1 VRRRTLALITA
12 LVAAVVLL
20 SVAAVVLLQAPGPA
34 ETKPPAPVET
44 KPPAPRVVTVVD
56 YANRT
61 VEVPAN
67 VSRVVAIGPGV
78 LRLVAYLGA
87 LDKIVGVEDAEKSW
101 SPLGRDYAMA
111 YGDAFKNLPVVGP
124 GGPRN
129 PPNPELL
136 RSLKPD
142 VVLMSRTYVDLYDPD
157 RLSQEVGAPVVVIDY
172 GVAGYLNVTEFKRA
186 ITLLGRIL
194 GREARAQ
201 ELAKYID
208 SVVDDLAQRV
218 RAVQATPSVYVGAV
232 SYKGAQPFTGTQG
245 MFPPLLLLKTR
256 SIVDELGKRGFVNVD
271 FEFILKRQPEYIFI
285 DLNNLKT
292 VLDDYSKDPAKYC
305 ALKAFKEGRV
315 YALLPFNYYHT
326 NVATALADAYFMGKV
341 LYPEQFKDV
350 DPASKADEIY
360 RVFLGK
366 PLYEEFVKGFGRG
379 FGPLNDLFKC

>member
-1 VRRRTLALITA
+1 MERRTIA
-12 LVAAVVLL
+12 LVIVL
-20 SVAAVVLLQAPGPA
+20 
-34 ETKPPAPVET
+34 
-44 KPPAPRVVTVVD
+44 VVTVVLLGVVAVMVFRAPGSQETKPQAPRVITVVD
-56 YANRT
+56 FSNRT
-61 VEVPAN
+61 VEVPVNA
-67 VSRVVAIGPGV
+67 SRVVAIGPGV

-111 YGDAFKNLPVVGP
+111 YGDVFKNLQVIGP

-136 RSLKPD
+136 RSVKPD
-142 VVLMSRTYVDLYDPD
+142 IVLMSRVYVDVYDPD

-208 SVVDDLAQRV
+208 GVVDDLAQRV
-218 RAVQATPSVYVGAV
+218 RVAKVAPSVYVGAV

-245 MFPPLLLLKTR
+245 MFPPLQLLKTR
-256 SIVDELGKRGFVNVD
+256 SIVDELGKKGFVNVD
-271 FEFILKRQPEYIFI
+271 FEYILKKNPEYIFI
-285 DLNNLKT
+285 DLNNLQT
-292 VLDDYSKDPAKYC
+292 VLDDYKKDSAKYC
-305 ALKAFKEGRV
+305 ALGAFKEGRV

-326 NVATALADAYFMGKV
+326 NVATALVDAYFMGKV

-350 DPASKADEIY
+350 DPAKKADEIY

-366 PLYEEFVKGFGRG
+366 PLYEEFVRGFGRG
-379 FGPLNDLFKC
+379 FGPLSDLFKC

>member
-1 VRRRTLALITA
+1 VERRTIA
-12 LVAAVVLL
+12 LVIVL
-20 SVAAVVLLQAPGPA
+20 
-34 ETKPPAPVET
+34 
-44 KPPAPRVVTVVD
+44 VVTVVLLGVAAVMVFRAPGSQETKPQAPRVITVVD
-56 YANRT
+56 FSNRT
-61 VEVPAN
+61 VEVPVNA
-67 VSRVVAIGPGV
+67 SRVVAIGPGV

-111 YGDAFKNLPVVGP
+111 YGDVFKNLQVIGP

-136 RSLKPD
+136 RSVKPD
-142 VVLMSRTYVDLYDPD
+142 IVLMSRVYVDLYDPD

-208 SVVDDLAQRV
+208 GVVDDLAQRV
-218 RAVQATPSVYVGAV
+218 RVAKVAPSVYVGAV

-245 MFPPLLLLKTR
+245 MFPPLQLLKTR
-256 SIVDELGKRGFVNVD
+256 SIVDELGKKGFVNVD
-271 FEFILKRQPEYIFI
+271 FEYILKKNPEYIFI
-285 DLNNLKT
+285 DLNNLQT
-292 VLDDYSKDPAKYC
+292 VLDDYKKDSAKYC
-305 ALKAFKEGRV
+305 ALGAFKEGRV

-326 NVATALADAYFMGKV
+326 NVATALVDAYFMGKV

-350 DPASKADEIY
+350 DPAKKADEIY

-366 PLYEEFVKGFGRG
+366 PLYEEFVRGFGRG
-379 FGPLNDLFKC
+379 FGPLSDLFKC

>member
-1 VRRRTLALITA
+1 MERRTIA
-12 LVAAVVLL
+12 LVIVL
-20 SVAAVVLLQAPGPA
+20 
-34 ETKPPAPVET
+34 
-44 KPPAPRVVTVVD
+44 VVTVVLLGVVAVMVFRAPGSQETKPQAPRVITVVD
-56 YANRT
+56 FSNRT
-61 VEVPAN
+61 VEVPVNA
-67 VSRVVAIGPGV
+67 SRVVAIGPGV

-111 YGDAFKNLPVVGP
+111 YGDVFKNLQVIGP

-136 RSLKPD
+136 RSVKPD
-142 VVLMSRTYVDLYDPD
+142 IVLMSRVYVDLYDPD

-208 SVVDDLAQRV
+208 GVVDDLAQRV
-218 RAVQATPSVYVGAV
+218 RVTKVAPSVYVGAV

-245 MFPPLLLLKTR
+245 MFPPLQLLKTR
-256 SIVDELGKRGFVNVD
+256 SIVDELGKKGFVNVD
-271 FEFILKRQPEYIFI
+271 FEYILKKNPEYIFI
-285 DLNNLKT
+285 DLNNLQT
-292 VLDDYSKDPAKYC
+292 VLDDYKKDSAKYC
-305 ALKAFKEGRV
+305 ALGAFKEGRV

-326 NVATALADAYFMGKV
+326 NVATALVDAYFIGKV

-350 DPASKADEIY
+350 DPAKKADEIY

-366 PLYEEFVKGFGRG
+366 PLYEEFVRGFDRG
-379 FGPLNDLFKC
+379 FGPLSDLFKC

>member
-1 VRRRTLALITA
+1 VERRTIA
-12 LVAAVVLL
+12 LVIVL
-20 SVAAVVLLQAPGPA
+20 
-34 ETKPPAPVET
+34 
-44 KPPAPRVVTVVD
+44 VVTVVLLGVAAVMVFRAPGSQETKPQAPRVITVVD
-56 YANRT
+56 FSNRT
-61 VEVPAN
+61 VEVPVNA
-67 VSRVVAIGPGV
+67 SRVVAIGPGV

-111 YGDAFKNLPVVGP
+111 YGDVFKNLQVIGP

-136 RSLKPD
+136 RSVKPD
-142 VVLMSRTYVDLYDPD
+142 IVLMSRVYVDLYDPD

-208 SVVDDLAQRV
+208 GVVDDLAQRV
-218 RAVQATPSVYVGAV
+218 RVAKVAPSVYVGAV

-245 MFPPLLLLKTR
+245 MFPPLQLLKTR
-256 SIVDELGKRGFVNVD
+256 SIVDELGKKGFVNVD
-271 FEFILKRQPEYIFI
+271 FEYILKKNPEYIFI
-285 DLNNLKT
+285 DLNNLQT
-292 VLDDYSKDPAKYC
+292 VLDDYKKDSAKYC
-305 ALKAFKEGRV
+305 ALGAFKEGRV

-326 NVATALADAYFMGKV
+326 NVATALVDAYFMGKV

-350 DPASKADEIY
+350 DPAEKADEIY

-366 PLYEEFVKGFGRG
+366 PLYEEFVRGFGRG
-379 FGPLNDLFKC
+379 FGPLSDLFKC

>member
-1 VRRRTLALITA
+1 VERRTIA
-12 LVAAVVLL
+12 LVIVL
-20 SVAAVVLLQAPGPA
+20 
-34 ETKPPAPVET
+34 
-44 KPPAPRVVTVVD
+44 VVTVVLLGVVAVMVFRAPGSQETKPQAPRVITVVD
-56 YANRT
+56 FSNRT
-61 VEVPAN
+61 VEVPVNA
-67 VSRVVAIGPGV
+67 SRVVAIGPGV

-111 YGDAFKNLPVVGP
+111 YGDVFKNLQVIGP

-136 RSLKPD
+136 RSVKPD
-142 VVLMSRTYVDLYDPD
+142 IVLMSRVYVDLYDPD

-208 SVVDDLAQRV
+208 GVVDDLAQRV
-218 RAVQATPSVYVGAV
+218 RVVKVSPSVYVGAV

-245 MFPPLLLLKTR
+245 MFPPLQLLKTR
-256 SIVDELGKRGFVNVD
+256 SIVDELGKKGFVNVD
-271 FEFILKRQPEYIFI
+271 FEYILKKNPEYIFI
-285 DLNNLKT
+285 DLNNLQT
-292 VLDDYSKDPAKYC
+292 VLDDYKKDSAKYC
-305 ALKAFKEGRV
+305 ALGAFKEGRV

-326 NVATALADAYFMGKV
+326 NVATALVDAYFIGKV

-350 DPASKADEIY
+350 DPAKKADEIY

-379 FGPLNDLFKC
+379 FGPLSDLFKC

>member
-1 VRRRTLALITA
+1 MERRTIALII
-12 LVAAVVLL
+12 VL
-20 SVAAVVLLQAPGPA
+20 
-34 ETKPPAPVET
+34 
-44 KPPAPRVVTVVD
+44 VVTVVLLGVVAVMVFRAPGSQETKPQAPRVITVVD
-56 YANRT
+56 FSNRT
-61 VEVPAN
+61 VEVPVNA
-67 VSRVVAIGPGV
+67 SRVVAIGPGV

-111 YGDAFKNLPVVGP
+111 YGDVFKNLQVIGP

-136 RSLKPD
+136 RSVKPD
-142 VVLMSRTYVDLYDPD
+142 IVLMSRVYVDLYDPD

-208 SVVDDLAQRV
+208 GVVDDLAQRV
-218 RAVQATPSVYVGAV
+218 RVAKVAPSVYVGAV

-245 MFPPLLLLKTR
+245 MFPPLQLLKTR
-256 SIVDELGKRGFVNVD
+256 SIVDELGKKGFVNVD
-271 FEFILKRQPEYIFI
+271 FEYILKKNPEYIFI
-285 DLNNLKT
+285 DLNNLQT
-292 VLDDYSKDPAKYC
+292 VLDDYKKDSAKYC
-305 ALKAFKEGRV
+305 ALGAFKEGRV

-350 DPASKADEIY
+350 DPAKKADEIY

-366 PLYEEFVKGFGRG
+366 PLYEEFVRGFGRG
-379 FGPLNDLFKC
+379 FGSLSDLFKC

>member
-1 VRRRTLALITA
+1 VERRTIA
-12 LVAAVVLL
+12 LVIVL
-20 SVAAVVLLQAPGPA
+20 
-34 ETKPPAPVET
+34 
-44 KPPAPRVVTVVD
+44 VVTVVLLGVVAVMVFRAPGSQETKPQAPRVITVVD
-56 YANRT
+56 FSNRT
-61 VEVPAN
+61 VEVPVNA
-67 VSRVVAIGPGV
+67 SRVVAIGPGV

-111 YGDAFKNLPVVGP
+111 YGDVFKNLQVIGP

-136 RSLKPD
+136 RSVKPD
-142 VVLMSRTYVDLYDPD
+142 IVLMSRVYVDLYDPD

-201 ELAKYID
+201 ELVKYID
-208 SVVDDLAQRV
+208 GVVDDLAQRV
-218 RAVQATPSVYVGAV
+218 RVAKVAPSVYVGAV

-245 MFPPLLLLKTR
+245 MFPPLQLLKTR
-256 SIVDELGKRGFVNVD
+256 SIVDELGKKGFVNVD
-271 FEFILKRQPEYIFI
+271 FEYILKKNPEYIFI
-285 DLNNLKT
+285 DLNNLQT
-292 VLDDYSKDPAKYC
+292 VLDDYKKDSAKYC
-305 ALKAFKEGRV
+305 ALGAFKEGRV

-326 NVATALADAYFMGKV
+326 NVATALVDAYFMGKV

-350 DPASKADEIY
+350 DPAKKADEIY

-366 PLYEEFVKGFGRG
+366 PLYEEFVRGFGRG
-379 FGPLNDLFKC
+379 FGPLSDLFKC

>member
-1 VRRRTLALITA
+1 VERRTIA
-12 LVAAVVLL
+12 LVIVL
-20 SVAAVVLLQAPGPA
+20 
-34 ETKPPAPVET
+34 
-44 KPPAPRVVTVVD
+44 VVTVVLLGVFAVMVFRAPGSQETKPQAPRVITVVD
-56 YANRT
+56 FSNRT
-61 VEVPAN
+61 VEVPVNA
-67 VSRVVAIGPGV
+67 SRVVAIGPGV

-111 YGDAFKNLPVVGP
+111 YGDVFKNLQVIGP

-136 RSLKPD
+136 KSVKPD
-142 VVLMSRTYVDLYDPD
+142 IVLMSRVYVDLYDPD

-208 SVVDDLAQRV
+208 GVVDDLAQRV
-218 RAVQATPSVYVGAV
+218 RVAKVAPSVYVGAV

-256 SIVDELGKRGFVNVD
+256 SIVDELGKKGFVNVD
-271 FEFILKRQPEYIFI
+271 FEYILKKNPEYIFI
-285 DLNNLKT
+285 DLNNLQT
-292 VLDDYSKDPAKYC
+292 VLDDYKKDSAKYC
-305 ALKAFKEGRV
+305 ALGAFKEGRV

-350 DPASKADEIY
+350 DPAKKADEIY

-366 PLYEEFVKGFGRG
+366 PLYEEFVRGFGRG
-379 FGPLNDLFKC
+379 FGSLSDLFKC

>member
-1 VRRRTLALITA
+1 MERRTIA
-12 LVAAVVLL
+12 LVIVL
-20 SVAAVVLLQAPGPA
+20 
-34 ETKPPAPVET
+34 
-44 KPPAPRVVTVVD
+44 VVTVVLLGVVAVMVFRAPGSQETKPQAPRVITVVD
-56 YANRT
+56 FSNRT
-61 VEVPAN
+61 VEVPVNA
-67 VSRVVAIGPGV
+67 SRVVAIGPGV

-111 YGDAFKNLPVVGP
+111 YGDVLKNLQVIGP

-136 RSLKPD
+136 RSVKPD
-142 VVLMSRTYVDLYDPD
+142 IVLMSRVYVDLYDPD

-208 SVVDDLAQRV
+208 GVVDDLAQRV
-218 RAVQATPSVYVGAV
+218 RVTKVAPSVYVGAV

-245 MFPPLLLLKTR
+245 MFPPLQLLKTR
-256 SIVDELGKRGFVNVD
+256 SIVDELGKKGFVNVD
-271 FEFILKRQPEYIFI
+271 FEYILKKNPEYIFI
-285 DLNNLKT
+285 DLNNLQT
-292 VLDDYSKDPAKYC
+292 VLDDYKKDSAKYC
-305 ALKAFKEGRV
+305 ALGAFKEGRV

-326 NVATALADAYFMGKV
+326 NVATALVDAYFIGKV

-350 DPASKADEIY
+350 DPAKKADEIY

-379 FGPLNDLFKC
+379 FGPLSDLFKC

>member
-1 VRRRTLALITA
+1 MERRTIA
-12 LVAAVVLL
+12 LVIVL
-20 SVAAVVLLQAPGPA
+20 
-34 ETKPPAPVET
+34 
-44 KPPAPRVVTVVD
+44 VVTVVLLGVVAVMVFRAPGSQETKPQAPRVITVVD
-56 YANRT
+56 FSNRT
-61 VEVPAN
+61 VEVPVNA
-67 VSRVVAIGPGV
+67 SRVVAIGPGV

-111 YGDAFKNLPVVGP
+111 YGDVFKNLQVIGP

-136 RSLKPD
+136 RSVKPD
-142 VVLMSRTYVDLYDPD
+142 IVLMSRVYVDLYDPD

-208 SVVDDLAQRV
+208 GVVDDLAQRV
-218 RAVQATPSVYVGAV
+218 KVAKVAPSVYVGAV

-245 MFPPLLLLKTR
+245 MFPPLQLLKTR
-256 SIVDELGKRGFVNVD
+256 SIVDELGKKGFVNVD
-271 FEFILKRQPEYIFI
+271 FEYILKKNPEYIFI
-285 DLNNLKT
+285 DLNNLQT
-292 VLDDYSKDPAKYC
+292 VLDDYKKDSAKYC
-305 ALKAFKEGRV
+305 ALGAFKEGRV

-350 DPASKADEIY
+350 DPAKKADEIY
-360 RVFLGK
+360 RVFLGE
-366 PLYEEFVKGFGRG
+366 PLYEEFVRGFGRG
-379 FGPLNDLFKC
+379 FGSLSDLFKC

>member
-1 VRRRTLALITA
+1 MERRTIA
-12 LVAAVVLL
+12 LVIVL
-20 SVAAVVLLQAPGPA
+20 
-34 ETKPPAPVET
+34 
-44 KPPAPRVVTVVD
+44 VVTVVLLGVVAVMVFRAPGSQETKPQAPRVITVVD
-56 YANRT
+56 FSNRT
-61 VEVPAN
+61 VEVPVNA
-67 VSRVVAIGPGV
+67 SRVVAIGPGV

-111 YGDAFKNLPVVGP
+111 YGDVFKNLQVIGP

-136 RSLKPD
+136 RSVKPD
-142 VVLMSRTYVDLYDPD
+142 IVLMSRAYVDLYDPD

-208 SVVDDLAQRV
+208 GVVDDLAQRV
-218 RAVQATPSVYVGAV
+218 RVAKVAPSVYVGAV

-245 MFPPLLLLKTR
+245 MFPPLQLLKTR
-256 SIVDELGKRGFVNVD
+256 SIVDELGKKGFVNVD
-271 FEFILKRQPEYIFI
+271 FEYILKKNPEYIFI
-285 DLNNLKT
+285 DLNNLQT
-292 VLDDYSKDPAKYC
+292 VLDDYKKDSAKYC
-305 ALKAFKEGRV
+305 ALGAFKEGRV

-350 DPASKADEIY
+350 DPAKKADEIY

-366 PLYEEFVKGFGRG
+366 PLYEEFVRGFGRG
-379 FGPLNDLFKC
+379 FGSLSDLFKC

>member
-1 VRRRTLALITA
+1 VERRTIALII
-12 LVAAVVLL
+12 VL
-20 SVAAVVLLQAPGPA
+20 
-34 ETKPPAPVET
+34 
-44 KPPAPRVVTVVD
+44 VVTVVLLGVVAVMVFRAPGSQETKPQAPRVITVVD
-56 YANRT
+56 FSNRT
-61 VEVPAN
+61 VEVPVNA
-67 VSRVVAIGPGV
+67 SRVVAIGPGV

-111 YGDAFKNLPVVGP
+111 YGDVFKNLQVIGP

-136 RSLKPD
+136 RSVKPD
-142 VVLMSRTYVDLYDPD
+142 IVLMSRVYVDLYDPD

-208 SVVDDLAQRV
+208 GVVDDLAQRV
-218 RAVQATPSVYVGAV
+218 RVAKVAPSVYVGAV

-245 MFPPLLLLKTR
+245 MFPPLQLLKTR
-256 SIVDELGKRGFVNVD
+256 SIVDELGKKGFVNVD
-271 FEFILKRQPEYIFI
+271 FEYILKKNPEYIFI
-285 DLNNLKT
+285 DLNNLQT
-292 VLDDYSKDPAKYC
+292 VLDDYKKDSAKYC
-305 ALKAFKEGRV
+305 ALGAFKEGRV

-350 DPASKADEIY
+350 DPAKKADEIY

-366 PLYEEFVKGFGRG
+366 PLYEEFVRGFGRG
-379 FGPLNDLFKC
+379 FGSLSDLFKC

>member
-1 VRRRTLALITA
+1 VERRTIA
-12 LVAAVVLL
+12 LVIVL
-20 SVAAVVLLQAPGPA
+20 
-34 ETKPPAPVET
+34 
-44 KPPAPRVVTVVD
+44 VVTVVLLGVVAVMVFRAPGSQETKPQAPRVITVVD
-56 YANRT
+56 FSNRT
-61 VEVPAN
+61 VEVPVNA
-67 VSRVVAIGPGV
+67 SRVVAIGPGV

-111 YGDAFKNLPVVGP
+111 YGDVLKNLQVIGP

-136 RSLKPD
+136 RSVKPD
-142 VVLMSRTYVDLYDPD
+142 IVLMSRVYVDLYDPD

-208 SVVDDLAQRV
+208 GVVDDLAQRV
-218 RAVQATPSVYVGAV
+218 RVTKVAPSVYVGAV

-245 MFPPLLLLKTR
+245 MFPPLQLLKTR
-256 SIVDELGKRGFVNVD
+256 SIVDELGKKGFVNVD
-271 FEFILKRQPEYIFI
+271 FEYILKKNPEYIFI
-285 DLNNLKT
+285 DLNNLQT
-292 VLDDYSKDPAKYC
+292 VLDDYKKDSAKYC
-305 ALKAFKEGRV
+305 ALGAFKEGRV

-326 NVATALADAYFMGKV
+326 NVATALVDAYFMGKV

-350 DPASKADEIY
+350 DPAKKADEIY

-366 PLYEEFVKGFGRG
+366 PLYEEFVRGFGRG
-379 FGPLNDLFKC
+379 FGPLSDLFKC

>member
-1 VRRRTLALITA
+1 MERRTIA
-12 LVAAVVLL
+12 LVIVL
-20 SVAAVVLLQAPGPA
+20 
-34 ETKPPAPVET
+34 
-44 KPPAPRVVTVVD
+44 VVTVVLLGVVAVMVFRAPGSQETKPQAPRVITVVD
-56 YANRT
+56 FSNRT
-61 VEVPAN
+61 VEVPVNA
-67 VSRVVAIGPGV
+67 SRVVAIGPGV

-111 YGDAFKNLPVVGP
+111 YGDVFKNLQVIGP

-136 RSLKPD
+136 RSVKPD
-142 VVLMSRTYVDLYDPD
+142 IVLMSRVYVDVYDPD

-201 ELAKYID
+201 ELTKYID
-208 SVVDDLAQRV
+208 GVVDDLAQRV
-218 RAVQATPSVYVGAV
+218 RVAKVAPSVYVGAV

-245 MFPPLLLLKTR
+245 MFPPLQLLKTR
-256 SIVDELGKRGFVNVD
+256 SIVDELGKKGFVNVD
-271 FEFILKRQPEYIFI
+271 FEYILKKNPEYIFI
-285 DLNNLKT
+285 DLNNLQT
-292 VLDDYSKDPAKYC
+292 VLDDYKKDSAKYC
-305 ALKAFKEGRV
+305 ALGAFKEGRV

-326 NVATALADAYFMGKV
+326 NVATALVDAYFMGKV

-350 DPASKADEIY
+350 DPAKKADEIY

-366 PLYEEFVKGFGRG
+366 PLYEEFVRGFGRG
-379 FGPLNDLFKC
+379 FGPLSDLFKC

>member
-1 VRRRTLALITA
+1 MERRTIA
-12 LVAAVVLL
+12 LVIVL
-20 SVAAVVLLQAPGPA
+20 
-34 ETKPPAPVET
+34 
-44 KPPAPRVVTVVD
+44 VVTVVLLGVVAVMVFRAPGSQETKPQAPRVITVVD
-56 YANRT
+56 FSNRT
-61 VEVPAN
+61 VEVPVNA
-67 VSRVVAIGPGV
+67 SRVVAIGPGV

-111 YGDAFKNLPVVGP
+111 YGDVFKNLQVIGP

-136 RSLKPD
+136 KSVKPD
-142 VVLMSRTYVDLYDPD
+142 IVLMSRVYVDLYDPD

-208 SVVDDLAQRV
+208 GVVDDLAQRV
-218 RAVQATPSVYVGAV
+218 RVAKVAPSVYVGAV

-256 SIVDELGKRGFVNVD
+256 SIVDELGKKGFVNVD
-271 FEFILKRQPEYIFI
+271 FEYILKKNPEYIFI
-285 DLNNLKT
+285 DLNNLQT
-292 VLDDYSKDPAKYC
+292 VLDDYKKDSAKYC
-305 ALKAFKEGRV
+305 ALGAFKEGRV

-326 NVATALADAYFMGKV
+326 NVATALVDAYFMGKV

-350 DPASKADEIY
+350 DPAKKADEIY

-366 PLYEEFVKGFGRG
+366 PLYEEFVRGFGRG
-379 FGPLNDLFKC
+379 FGSLSDLFKC

>member
-1 VRRRTLALITA
+1 MERRTIA
-12 LVAAVVLL
+12 LVIVL
-20 SVAAVVLLQAPGPA
+20 
-34 ETKPPAPVET
+34 
-44 KPPAPRVVTVVD
+44 VVTVVLLGVVAVMVFRAPGSQETKPQAPRVITVVD
-56 YANRT
+56 FSNRT
-61 VEVPAN
+61 VEVPVNA
-67 VSRVVAIGPGV
+67 SRVVAIGPGV

-111 YGDAFKNLPVVGP
+111 YGDVFKNLQVIGP

-136 RSLKPD
+136 RSVKPD
-142 VVLMSRTYVDLYDPD
+142 IVLMSRVYVDLYDPD

-208 SVVDDLAQRV
+208 GVVDDLAQRV
-218 RAVQATPSVYVGAV
+218 RVAKVAPSVYVGAV

-245 MFPPLLLLKTR
+245 MFPPLQLLKTR
-256 SIVDELGKRGFVNVD
+256 SIVDELGKKGFVNVD
-271 FEFILKRQPEYIFI
+271 FEYILKKNPEYIFI
-285 DLNNLKT
+285 DLNNLQT
-292 VLDDYSKDPAKYC
+292 VLDDYKKDSAKYC
-305 ALKAFKEGRV
+305 ALGAFKEGRV

-350 DPASKADEIY
+350 DPAKKADEIY

-366 PLYEEFVKGFGRG
+366 PLYEEFVRGFGRG
-379 FGPLNDLFKC
+379 FGSLSDLFKC

>member
-1 VRRRTLALITA
+1 VERRTIA
-12 LVAAVVLL
+12 LVIVL
-20 SVAAVVLLQAPGPA
+20 
-34 ETKPPAPVET
+34 
-44 KPPAPRVVTVVD
+44 VVTVVLLGVVAVMVFRAPGSQETKPQAPHVITVVD
-56 YANRT
+56 FSNRT
-61 VEVPAN
+61 VEVPVNA
-67 VSRVVAIGPGV
+67 SRVVAIGPGV

-111 YGDAFKNLPVVGP
+111 YGDVFKNLQVIGP

-136 RSLKPD
+136 RSVKPD
-142 VVLMSRTYVDLYDPD
+142 IVLMSRVYVDLYDPD

-208 SVVDDLAQRV
+208 GVVDDLAQRV
-218 RAVQATPSVYVGAV
+218 RVAKVAPSVYVGAV

-245 MFPPLLLLKTR
+245 MFPPLQLLKTR
-256 SIVDELGKRGFVNVD
+256 SIVDELGKKGFVNVD
-271 FEFILKRQPEYIFI
+271 FEYILKKNPEYIFI
-285 DLNNLKT
+285 DLNNLQT
-292 VLDDYSKDPAKYC
+292 VLDDYKKDSAKYC
-305 ALKAFKEGRV
+305 ALGAFKEGRV

-326 NVATALADAYFMGKV
+326 NVATALVDAYFMGKV

-350 DPASKADEIY
+350 DPAKKADEIY

-366 PLYEEFVKGFGRG
+366 PLYEEFVRGFGRG
-379 FGPLNDLFKC
+379 FGSLSDLFKC

>member
-1 VRRRTLALITA
+1 MERRTIA
-12 LVAAVVLL
+12 LVIVL
-20 SVAAVVLLQAPGPA
+20 
-34 ETKPPAPVET
+34 
-44 KPPAPRVVTVVD
+44 VVTVVLLGVVAVMVFRAPGSQETKPQAPRVITVVD
-56 YANRT
+56 FSNRT
-61 VEVPAN
+61 VEVPVNA
-67 VSRVVAIGPGV
+67 SRVVAIGPGV

-111 YGDAFKNLPVVGP
+111 YGDVFKNLQVIGP

-136 RSLKPD
+136 RSVKPD
-142 VVLMSRTYVDLYDPD
+142 IVLMSRVYVDLYDPD

-201 ELAKYID
+201 ELVKYID
-208 SVVDDLAQRV
+208 GVVDDLAQRV
-218 RAVQATPSVYVGAV
+218 RVAKVAPSVYVGAV

-245 MFPPLLLLKTR
+245 MFPPLQLLKTR
-256 SIVDELGKRGFVNVD
+256 SIVDELGKKGFVNVD
-271 FEFILKRQPEYIFI
+271 FEYILKKNPEYIFI
-285 DLNNLKT
+285 DLNNLQT
-292 VLDDYSKDPAKYC
+292 VLDDYKKDSAKYC
-305 ALKAFKEGRV
+305 ALGAFKEGRV

-326 NVATALADAYFMGKV
+326 NVATALVDAYFMGKV

-350 DPASKADEIY
+350 DPAKKADEIY

-366 PLYEEFVKGFGRG
+366 PLYEEFVRGFGRG
-379 FGPLNDLFKC
+379 FGPLSDLFKC

>member
-1 VRRRTLALITA
+1 MVFR
-12 LVAAVVLL
+12 
-20 SVAAVVLLQAPGPA
+20 APGSQ
-34 ETKPPAPVET
+34 ETKPQ
-44 KPPAPRVVTVVD
+44 APRVITVVD
-56 YANRT
+56 FSNRT
-61 VEVPAN
+61 VEVPVNA
-67 VSRVVAIGPGV
+67 SRVVAIGPGV

-111 YGDAFKNLPVVGP
+111 YGDVFKNLQVIGP

-129 PPNPELL
+129 PHNPELL
-136 RSLKPD
+136 RSVKPD
-142 VVLMSRTYVDLYDPD
+142 IVLMSRVYVDVYDPD

-208 SVVDDLAQRV
+208 GVVDDLAQRV
-218 RAVQATPSVYVGAV
+218 RVAKVAPSVYVGAV

-245 MFPPLLLLKTR
+245 MFPPLQLLKTR
-256 SIVDELGKRGFVNVD
+256 SIVDELGKKGFVNVD
-271 FEFILKRQPEYIFI
+271 FEYILKKNPEYIFI
-285 DLNNLKT
+285 DLNNLQT
-292 VLDDYSKDPAKYC
+292 VLDDYKKDSAKYC
-305 ALKAFKEGRV
+305 ALGAFKEGRV

-326 NVATALADAYFMGKV
+326 NVATALVDAYFMGKV

-350 DPASKADEIY
+350 DPAKKADEIY

-366 PLYEEFVKGFGRG
+366 PLYEEFVRGFGRG
-379 FGPLNDLFKC
+379 FGPLSDLFKC

>member
-1 VRRRTLALITA
+1 VERRTIA
-12 LVAAVVLL
+12 LVIVL
-20 SVAAVVLLQAPGPA
+20 
-34 ETKPPAPVET
+34 
-44 KPPAPRVVTVVD
+44 VVTVVLLGVVAVMVFRAPGSQETKPQAPRVITVVD
-56 YANRT
+56 FSNRT
-61 VEVPAN
+61 VEVPVNA
-67 VSRVVAIGPGV
+67 SRVVAIGPGV

-111 YGDAFKNLPVVGP
+111 YGDVFKNLQVIGP

-129 PPNPELL
+129 PPTPELL
-136 RSLKPD
+136 RSVKPD
-142 VVLMSRTYVDLYDPD
+142 IVLMSRAYVDLYDPD

-208 SVVDDLAQRV
+208 GVVDDLAQRV
-218 RAVQATPSVYVGAV
+218 RVAKVAPSVYVGAV

-245 MFPPLLLLKTR
+245 MFPPLQLLKTR
-256 SIVDELGKRGFVNVD
+256 SIVDELGKKGFVNVD
-271 FEFILKRQPEYIFI
+271 FEYILKKNPEYIFI
-285 DLNNLKT
+285 DLNNLQT
-292 VLDDYSKDPAKYC
+292 VLDDYKKDSAKYC
-305 ALKAFKEGRV
+305 ALGAFKEGRV

-350 DPASKADEIY
+350 DPAKKADEIY

-366 PLYEEFVKGFGRG
+366 PLYEEFVRGFGRG
-379 FGPLNDLFKC
+379 FGSLSDLFKC

>member
-1 VRRRTLALITA
+1 VERRTIA
-12 LVAAVVLL
+12 LVIVL
-20 SVAAVVLLQAPGPA
+20 
-34 ETKPPAPVET
+34 
-44 KPPAPRVVTVVD
+44 VVTVVLLGVVAVMVFRAPGSQETKPQAPRVITVVD
-56 YANRT
+56 FSNRT
-61 VEVPAN
+61 VEVPVNA
-67 VSRVVAIGPGV
+67 SRVVAIGPGV

-111 YGDAFKNLPVVGP
+111 YGDVFKNLQVIGP

-136 RSLKPD
+136 RSVKPD
-142 VVLMSRTYVDLYDPD
+142 IVLMSRVYVDLYDPD

-208 SVVDDLAQRV
+208 GVVDDLAQRV
-218 RAVQATPSVYVGAV
+218 KVAKVAPSVYVGAV

-245 MFPPLLLLKTR
+245 MFPPLQLLKTR
-256 SIVDELGKRGFVNVD
+256 SIVDELGKKGFVNVD
-271 FEFILKRQPEYIFI
+271 FEYILKKNPEYIFI
-285 DLNNLKT
+285 DLNNLQT
-292 VLDDYSKDPAKYC
+292 VLDDYKKDSAKYC
-305 ALKAFKEGRV
+305 ALGAFKEGRV

-350 DPASKADEIY
+350 DPAKKADEIY
-360 RVFLGK
+360 RVFLGE
-366 PLYEEFVKGFGRG
+366 PLYEEFVRGFGRG
-379 FGPLNDLFKC
+379 FGSLSDLFKC

>member
-1 VRRRTLALITA
+1 VERRTIA
-12 LVAAVVLL
+12 LVIVL
-20 SVAAVVLLQAPGPA
+20 
-34 ETKPPAPVET
+34 
-44 KPPAPRVVTVVD
+44 VVTVVLLGVVAVMVFRAPGSQETKPQAPRVITVVD
-56 YANRT
+56 FSNRT
-61 VEVPAN
+61 VEVPVNA
-67 VSRVVAIGPGV
+67 SRVVAIGPGV

-111 YGDAFKNLPVVGP
+111 YGDVFKNLQVIGP

-136 RSLKPD
+136 RSVKPD
-142 VVLMSRTYVDLYDPD
+142 IVLMSRAYVDLYDPD

-208 SVVDDLAQRV
+208 GVVDDLAQRV
-218 RAVQATPSVYVGAV
+218 RVAKVAPSVYVGAV

-245 MFPPLLLLKTR
+245 MFPPLQLLKTR
-256 SIVDELGKRGFVNVD
+256 SIVDELGKKGFVNVD
-271 FEFILKRQPEYIFI
+271 FEYILKKNPEYIFI
-285 DLNNLKT
+285 DLNNLQT
-292 VLDDYSKDPAKYC
+292 VLDDYKKDSAKYC
-305 ALKAFKEGRV
+305 ALGAFKEGRV

-350 DPASKADEIY
+350 DPAKKADEIY

-366 PLYEEFVKGFGRG
+366 PLYEEFVRGFGRG
-379 FGPLNDLFKC
+379 FGSLSDLFKC

>member
-1 VRRRTLALITA
+1 VERRTIA
-12 LVAAVVLL
+12 LVIVL
-20 SVAAVVLLQAPGPA
+20 
-34 ETKPPAPVET
+34 
-44 KPPAPRVVTVVD
+44 VVTVVLLGVVAVMVFRAPGSQETKPQAPRVITVVD
-56 YANRT
+56 FSNRT
-61 VEVPAN
+61 VEVPVNA
-67 VSRVVAIGPGV
+67 SRVVAIGPGV

-111 YGDAFKNLPVVGP
+111 YGDVFKNLQVIGP

-136 RSLKPD
+136 RSVKPD
-142 VVLMSRTYVDLYDPD
+142 IVLMSRVYVDLYDPD

-208 SVVDDLAQRV
+208 GVVDDLAQRV
-218 RAVQATPSVYVGAV
+218 RVTKVAPSVYVGAV

-245 MFPPLLLLKTR
+245 MFPPLQLLKTR
-256 SIVDELGKRGFVNVD
+256 SIVDELGKKGFVNVD
-271 FEFILKRQPEYIFI
+271 FEYILKKNPEYIFI
-285 DLNNLKT
+285 DLNNLQT
-292 VLDDYSKDPAKYC
+292 VLDDYKKDSAKYC
-305 ALKAFKEGRV
+305 ALGAFKEGRV

-326 NVATALADAYFMGKV
+326 NVATALVDAYFIGKV

-350 DPASKADEIY
+350 DPAKKADEIY

-379 FGPLNDLFKC
+379 FGPLSDLFKC